1 VRVEQRDRRLHIIQG
16 AAEARTGF
24 VRRGQAVEM
33 VSCEPVFHILRAGGS
48 AFFSLTFPDPD
59 RPRVRSLTEPGLVE
73 LSSGAGY
80 YWMRA
85 YLFVDDHPYY
95 TRTNDEGRFEL
106 PLVPAGHYQI
116 ACWLPNW
123 NVARQERD
131 PESTVIS
138 RLFFRP
144 PVQREQQV
152 EVRARATA
160 VADFTV
166 GTALFER

>member
-1 VRVEQRDRRLHIIQG
+1 MTD
-16 AAEARTGF
+16 ARTGF
-24 VRRGQAVEM
+24 VHRGQSVEM
-33 VSCEPVFHILRAGGS
+33 ASREPVFHILRASGS
-48 AFFSLTFPDPD
+48 AFFSLTFPNPD

-95 TRTNDEGRFEL
+95 TRTDAQGYYQLSQVPPGR
-106 PLVPAGHYQI
+106 YQVV
-116 ACWLPNW
+116 CWLPNW
-123 NVARQERD
+123 NVARHDRD

-144 PVQREQQV
+144 PVEREQHV
-152 EVRARATA
+152 EVRASGA
-160 VADFTV
+160 VAADFTMSK
-166 GTALFER
+166 ALFQR